1 MPRNRKVW
9 FAGIGLFAGV
19 AVLSGFLAL
28 RMLSRRVEPYV
39 RQQAIEYLTHR
50 FDSDV
55 QLSGL
60 KVRFPK
66 SSPLSLLI
74 SRGRGG
80 HVRIEGGG
88 LSLWYRGRHDR
99 PPLFAIQKFS
109 FDLDLGTLFDQT
121 RTVSLVSL
129 DGMKINVPPKGDHT
143 NTDNPGAAV
152 SANQSQKAN
161 APAVLIRH
169 VLIKNAELVIW
180 PQDPEKNPLRFDI
193 HRLQLDAQATGAP
206 MKYQAALTNAKPPG
220 EIVSSGS
227 FGPWVGGEPG
237 DTPLKGRYTFANADL
252 GVLAGI
258 AGILKSSG
266 SFEGALHAIHA
277 RGQAVVPDFRLK
289 MAGNPVPLST
299 HFEVLV
305 DGTNGNTTLK
315 PVQAVLGTTQFTT
328 SGAVIKHEGDRRRSI
343 DLDVSMP
350 SGNLRDLLRL
360 ATKGPPFMDGKILLE
375 TKIEIPPLTSKIRE
389 KLILDGR
396 FELLDGKFLRSTIQK
411 QIDQLS
417 RRGQGE
423 PNNELIDQ
431 VVSYMGGE
439 FRLENEVMT
448 FRSLVF
454 GVPGAHVQ
462 LAGNYALNTD
472 AVDFHGNLR
481 LQAKVSQTVTGWKRW
496 ALKPIDPLFSK
507 RGAGTF
513 LPIKVDGTSQHPQF
527 GLDRKAKESG
537 KNFRPALVQN
547 RFRKP

>member
-1 MPRNRKVW
+1 MRRKKKLW
-9 FAGIGLFAGV
+9 LAGIGLFAGV
-19 AVLSGFLAL
+19 AVLAGFLAL
-28 RMLSRRVEPYV
+28 RMLSRRVEPYI

-55 QLSGL
+55 QLSSL
-60 KVRFPK
+60 RVRWPK

-80 HVRIEGGG
+80 RVRIEGEG
-88 LSLWYRGRHDR
+88 LSLWHRGRHGR
-99 PPLFAIQKFS
+99 PPLFAIQKFG

-129 DGMKINVPPKGDHT
+129 EGMKINVPPKGDRT
-143 NTDNPGAAV
+143 GTDGPGAA
-152 SANQSQKAN
+152 ATAGQNQSGD
-161 APAVLIRH
+161 APAVVFQH
-169 VLIKNAELVIW
+169 VSIKDAELVIW
-180 PQDPEKNPLRFDI
+180 PKDPEKHPLRFDI
-193 HRLQLDAQATGAP
+193 HRLQLDAQAKGAP
-206 MKYQAALTNAKPPG
+206 MKYNAALTNAVPPG
-220 EIVSSGS
+220 EIASSGT
-227 FGPWVGGEPG
+227 FGPWAGDEPG
-237 DTPLKGRYTFANADL
+237 DTPLKGQYTFANADL
-252 GVLAGI
+252 GVFAGI
-258 AGILKSSG
+258 AGILRSTG
-266 SFEGALHAIHA
+266 SFEGALNAIHA

-289 MAGNPVPLST
+289 MAGNAVPLST

-343 DLDVSMP
+343 DLAVSMP

-360 ATKGPPFMDGKILLE
+360 ATKGPLFMDGKILLE
-375 TKIEIPPLTSKIRE
+375 TKIGIPPLTSKIRE

-396 FELLDGKFLRSTIQK
+396 FELLDGKFLRSTIQE

-423 PNNELIDQ
+423 PKNEQIDE

-462 LAGNYALNTD
+462 LAGSYGLNTD

-496 ALKPIDPLFSK
+496 ALKPINPLFSK

-527 GLDRKAKESG
+527 GLDRKAKNSG
-537 KNFRPALVQN
+537 KKLEASVSA
-547 RFRKP
+547 K